1 MRSLDVF
8 LSAALLIRVSAKAT
22 ASTADNDIRANAF
35 VFFLPG
41 VRDVDDCTLEIDDD
55 AFDLVDLE
63 VAWLLKEWESESTE
77 DNDSA

>member
-1 MRSLDVF
+1 MGLLQFFRKTGHRFSLAF
-8 LSAALLIRVSAKAT
+8 LS
-22 ASTADNDIRANAF
+22 DIRANAF
-35 VFFLPG
+35 VFLPPDA
-41 VRDVDDCTLEIDDD
+41 RDEDDCTLEIDDD